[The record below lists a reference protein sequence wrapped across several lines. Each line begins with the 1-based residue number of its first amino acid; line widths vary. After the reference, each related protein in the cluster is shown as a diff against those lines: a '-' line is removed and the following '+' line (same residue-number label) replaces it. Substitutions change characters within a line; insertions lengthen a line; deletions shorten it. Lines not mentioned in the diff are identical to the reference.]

1 MPDTSSKKMVIVLS
15 SGRQIEASKVRLY
28 PEPELQKIV
37 TLRSKAQEELGGFT
51 TGIGFLGSPAWVLGS
66 VAVLGV
72 LESIVLDKKAKKGIL
87 LLKEAQKM
95 HDDLQKKGVLFEIS
109 EIEGIENPDPANW
122 RAESVYEISFDF
134 SSMGIKER
142 GKFIEERSLT
152 VRQARH
158 LHGQI
163 IKEEVNASFTHDG
176 DEFFWI
182 EIDGQLTAVR
192 WNFVESYQIT

>member
-1 MPDTSSKKMVIVLS
+1 MVIVLS

-51 TGIGFLGSPAWVLGS
+51 TGIGFLGSPAWVFGS
-66 VAVLGV
+66 AAVLGV
-72 LESIVLDKKAKKGIL
+72 LESIVSDKKAKKGIL
-87 LLKEAQKM
+87 HLKEAQKM
-95 HDDLQKKGVLFEIS
+95 HEDLQKNGVLFEIS
-109 EIEGIENPDPANW
+109 VIEGIENPDPANW
-122 RAESVYEISFDF
+122 RADSVYEISFDF

-152 VRQARH
+152 IRQARH

-176 DEFFWI
+176 DEFFWV

-192 WNFVESYQIT
+192 WNFVESYQIKLGANVVT